1 MHSNEQIKKNERE
14 DIAEDEKDIQPSSV
28 YNFVHLLWN
37 YILILQRKRIQR
49 VNDDCKNELVAGKF
63 S

>member
-1 MHSNEQIKKNERE
+1 MHSNEQIKKDKKEE
-14 DIAEDEKDIQPSSV
+14 VAEDEKDIQPSGV

-37 YILILQRKRIQR
+37 IILILQRKRIQR
-49 VNDDCKNELVAGKF
+49 VNDECKNDLVAGKF